1 MTERTTAVR
10 GEEGMKP
17 VKVAFFPM
25 HPVDDRASGTFCALP
40 AARSA
45 DRGVVGTVFQPSSPK
60 LYEFFYRRK
69 TKGWQLRAAIY
80 WYLIVLPRRLF
91 QILRARRYDV
101 IFVQRSMFRWLSPPV
116 TEWIAGKV
124 TGLPI
129 AYHLDDGIWLE
140 ARPRWS
146 ELRCRLAAT
155 VITGNDVVAEFAE
168 RAGAKVT
175 RIEYAVDVDAYPV
188 KRHDNEH
195 TVAIGY
201 AGIYPDLHLAPIA
214 EPLRE
219 VCEATGARVL
229 VIGGLRRPQL
239 GALDPYLDWQ
249 AWDPGDEH
257 SWIAAFDIGIM
268 PLADTELHRTKEP
281 FKIKEYMAAGLPM
294 VLSPV
299 GHNAK
304 VITDGREGFFATDPD
319 QWRDR
324 LQALVEDPHLRAEI
338 GAKGRELALS
348 RYDLPRLLDELSAV
362 FLELAGR
369 DLQDAATSLGNA
381 RARI

>member
-1 MTERTTAVR
+1 MTGQVTAERDRT
-10 GEEGMKP
+10 GPKP

-40 AARSA
+40 ATRSA

-80 WYLIVLPRRLF
+80 WYLIVLPRRFF

-239 GALDPYLDWQ
+239 GALDPYLDWR

-257 SWIAAFDIGIM
+257 SWIADFDIGIM

-304 VITDGREGFFATDPD
+304 VITDGGEGFFATDPD
-319 QWRDR
+319 RWRDR

-338 GAKGRELALS
+338 GANGRQLALS

-362 FLELAGR
+362 FHRLAEGAGQSSR
-369 DLQDAATSLGNA
+369 
-381 RARI
+381 